1 MNIYEVMESV
11 CTDGDNG
18 EYVSYGVAA
27 HEGAAKIV
35 IENIST
41 NRAEVE
47 KLVADL
53 NTYGLAICHL
63 EEYIHEWFCRV

>member
-1 MNIYEVMESV
+1 MKIYEVMESI
-11 CTDGDNG
+11 CTDEDNG
-18 EYVSYGVAA
+18 EYVAYGVVA

-41 NRAEVE
+41 DRVEVE

-53 NTYGLAICHL
+53 NTYGLSVYHL
-63 EEYIHEWFCRV
+63 NEYIHDWLCRV

>member
-1 MNIYEVMESV
+1 MNGYEVIKSICEDS
-11 CTDGDNG
+11 DNG

-27 HEGAAKIV
+27 YEGATKTV

-53 NTYGLAICHL
+53 NTYGLDVCHL
-63 EEYIHEWFCRV
+63 EEYIHDWLCRV